1 MRMAPGRAAPRS
13 VQHLADYYNSV
24 YLQERLQQNLV
35 KLKQGYSSSAR
46 EDLCST
52 GSVRFKFTIFM
63 EVNMEAVDT
72 LNFLCKRSYTLQ
84 LFFDTMQRSI
94 HLLVLVSISENS

>member
-1 MRMAPGRAAPRS
+1 LISCNHPKVLIFIVPLAYVLYCPVMRMAPGRAAPCS

-35 KLKQGYSSSAR
+35 RLKQGYSSSTR

-52 GSVRFKFTIFM
+52 GSVRCA
-63 EVNMEAVDT
+63 AV
-72 LNFLCKRSYTLQ
+72 
-84 LFFDTMQRSI
+84 
-94 HLLVLVSISENS
+94 